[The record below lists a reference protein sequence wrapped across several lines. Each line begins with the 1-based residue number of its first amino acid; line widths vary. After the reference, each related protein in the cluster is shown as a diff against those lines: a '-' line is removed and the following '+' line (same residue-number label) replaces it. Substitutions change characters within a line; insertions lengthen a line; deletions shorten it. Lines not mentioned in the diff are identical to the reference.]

1 VPPFSRNFF
10 LSGELSSPSEA
21 LSSLSEELSSTSED
35 LSSLS
40 EELSSSFLRSA
51 PLRSAPLRRVVVLH
65 AARDRTE
72 RIRLGGTSHRFRD
85 SINDLIILRF
95 DRFVVELFRYL
106 ITSCTVL
113 RFHSQTTKTR
123 YRELQT
129 PSKSNQSTLIQTL
142 SYAIA

>member
-40 EELSSSFLRSA
+40 EELSSSF
-51 PLRSAPLRRVVVLH
+51 LRSAPLRRVVVLH